1 MIDGDKKLTETSHED
16 QLCIV
21 QQPSADIVFATPSD
35 IREFDSEKGRE
46 IANFDDSKIKILGH
60 REVSMEVRGARGKA
74 NPTILLEHF
83 YIIPG
88 LNARLK
94 TPEWE
99 AHIEWLTARI
109 IHEGFREDCPLLVF
123 PTEDA
128 SGNQKYGI
136 ISGESRFHAATRAAK
151 RGSDVKSLP
160 VVLCPEGSS
169 MEEMSVQVA
178 TSNSGKPF
186 TPLEMAYLAQ
196 RFAKWRKEPA
206 EIAAIMKVSSN
217 YVNQM
222 LRIAAAP
229 HEVRA
234 MIQDGDVSFA
244 TALASLTN
252 DSTAAVESLKKG
264 VAMAKAAGKTR
275 LTSKF
280 LPEKQAQKAA
290 RTFSPDMLALL
301 KRIQSNEMTM
311 GLIEEEERV
320 ALNDL
325 VSKID
330 EMASATAESIAEAK
344 EKKDSE
350 AKAKQEASVLK
361 KKTAAE
367 NKAKLQRQRDATAA
381 KKAAAKAE
389 AEASAKNKDA
399 GANTKSDKKAPG
411 TKPKP
416 ASKAEGAGA
425 KPTTRVRDTS
435 DAGTGHEAHEDVQVH
450 PDD

>member
-21 QQPSADIVFATPSD
+21 QQPEVLTLFLQLRPT
-35 IREFDSEKGRE
+35 SENLIPKGQE

-83 YIIPG
+83 YINPG

-109 IHEGFREDCPLLVF
+109 IHEGFPRTARCSYFQLKMLQAIRN
-123 PTEDA
+123 TGSSTA
-128 SGNQKYGI
+128 NLA
-136 ISGESRFHAATRAAK
+136 FHAATRAAK

-169 MEEMSVQVA
+169 MEKCLSRWPHQTPE
-178 TSNSGKPF
+178 PF

-252 DSTAAVESLKKG
+252 DSTATVESLKKG

-290 RTFSPDMLALL
+290 RTFLSRYARAL
-301 KRIQSNEMTM
+301 
-311 GLIEEEERV
+311 
-320 ALNDL
+320 
-325 VSKID
+325 
-330 EMASATAESIAEAK
+330 
-344 EKKDSE
+344 
-350 AKAKQEASVLK
+350 
-361 KKTAAE
+361 
-367 NKAKLQRQRDATAA
+367 
-381 KKAAAKAE
+381 
-389 AEASAKNKDA
+389 
-399 GANTKSDKKAPG
+399 
-411 TKPKP
+411 
-416 ASKAEGAGA
+416 
-425 KPTTRVRDTS
+425 
-435 DAGTGHEAHEDVQVH
+435 EAHPVQRN
-450 PDD
+450 DDGSDRRGGARSTE